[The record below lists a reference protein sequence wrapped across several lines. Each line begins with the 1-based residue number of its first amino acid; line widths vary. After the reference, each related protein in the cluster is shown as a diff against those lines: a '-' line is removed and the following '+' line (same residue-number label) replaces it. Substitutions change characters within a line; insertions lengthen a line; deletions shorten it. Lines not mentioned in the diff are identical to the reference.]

1 VFVGLSM
8 LEFRPI
14 ACIGDPATML
24 GACSD
29 KET

>member
-1 VFVGLSM
+1 VLVGLSM
-8 LEFRPI
+8 LEFGLI
-14 ACIGDPATML
+14 AGIGDTATML